1 MGTHFDYPQP
11 ADRPPG
17 RLSRRELVG
26 WLSAGAGAAALGG
39 GAWLLDGRPGGA
51 GGTQRPPTATL
62 ARNPGPVAAP
72 SPASEGTGT
81 ATSGDR
87 LLVMIEF
94 AGGNDGL
101 SMVMPLG
108 DGRYHDLRPT
118 LATPDGDP
126 IDIDG
131 HHAFHPRLR
140 NVAARRPAVLQGV
153 GSRNPD
159 FSHFEM
165 QVRWWEGTP
174 DVSRRERT
182 GVLGRMADAAG
193 APDAPV
199 AALSVSD
206 GAHPIVI
213 AGSAST
219 LTVPDAH
226 ATWYLTGAT
235 SDDVL
240 RQRFQRAYRTFG
252 ADADHPFAQQRH
264 AVMQRTA
271 SFADAVG
278 VADDEGDGDA
288 GTGAGYR
295 DDRVGNG
302 LQMAL
307 RLYERGVGLRIVH
320 LTMDDGFDTHDGHG
334 WKYPDL
340 MSALDDNLGAFFA
353 DLDARGLTDSVLVA
367 TMSEFGR
374 TVGENGS
381 GGLDHGAASSML
393 LMGRV
398 VPGMHGEAPVFN
410 GLDAEDGLPAAIPF
424 DRYLATLAEQW
435 LGVPADSVVPGASPI
450 DGVIA

>member
-1 MGTHFDYPQP
+1 
-11 ADRPPG
+11 
-17 RLSRRELVG
+17 
-26 WLSAGAGAAALGG
+26 GG
-39 GAWLLDGRPGGA
+39 GAWLLDDRSGGA
-51 GGTQRPPTATL
+51 GAPERPTSTL

-72 SPASEGTGT
+72 SPAAGGNNT
-81 ATSGDR
+81 ASGDR

-140 NVAARRPAVLQGV
+140 NVAARNPAVLHGV

-174 DVSRRERT
+174 DVSRQQRT
-182 GVLGRMADAAG
+182 GVLGRMADAVG
-193 APDAPV
+193 TPDAPV
-199 AALSVSD
+199 VALSVSD

-240 RQRFQRAYRTFG
+240 RQRFQLAYRTFG
-252 ADADHPFAQQRH
+252 ADATDPFAQQRH

-271 SFADAVG
+271 AFADAVG
-278 VADDEGDGDA
+278 VEDDDSESGS
-288 GTGAGYR
+288 GAGYR

-307 RLYERGVGLRIVH
+307 RLYEQGVGLRIVH
-320 LTMDDGFDTHDGHG
+320 LTMDGGFDTHDGHG

-340 MSALDDNLGAFFA
+340 MGALDDNL
-353 DLDARGLTDSVLVA
+353 
-367 TMSEFGR
+367 
-374 TVGENGS
+374 
-381 GGLDHGAASSML
+381 
-393 LMGRV
+393 
-398 VPGMHGEAPVFN
+398 
-410 GLDAEDGLPAAIPF
+410 
-424 DRYLATLAEQW
+424 
-435 LGVPADSVVPGASPI
+435 
-450 DGVIA
+450 